1 MKNLILLAALSAC
14 LLLGGCVSLLERS
27 YSVVEPYADR
37 YWDSAAEDTLKAEN
51 YQDLVNSLLM
61 QVEQRAEECVIR
73 GYGEAAGYGQARSAS
88 WEVRRETI
96 PGSYLLENMT
106 FDYEPSDGYST
117 FTFRMSY
124 REDAEDIEA
133 MMSLSDCQSLVD
145 LLRLSVRED
154 HHRLTAR
161 FIRDMRR
168 EEVRAAVEALW
179 QELCRG
185 EKEDVPAP
193 PPEDA
198 GPPQEPADGE
208 EFSAQE
214 TPPSNEAPE
223 EEPALSE
230 EPEEPSPDTDAPP
243 EEEPPPEDGELPQ
256 ALEASAPPEEPV
268 EIPPCPWTVR
278 FYPDMDGA
286 GIVEVLLPERPPV

>member
-1 MKNLILLAALSAC
+1 MKNLILLAVLSAC

-37 YWDSAAEDTLKAEN
+37 YWDSAAEDTLK
-51 YQDLVNSLLM
+51 
-61 QVEQRAEECVIR
+61 AEECVIR

-193 PPEDA
+193 LPEDA

-208 EFSAQE
+208 ESSAQE

>member
-133 MMSLSDCQSLVD
+133 MMSLSDSQSLVD
-145 LLRLSVRED
+145 LLRLSVREERD
-154 HHRLTAR
+154 KLTAR
-161 FIRDMRR
+161 FSYDTPREDVIRPGGPPPAHRPLHPGYAPGGGPRR
-168 EEVRAAVEALW
+168 RGGPLAGALPGGEGGRTRAAAGGRRAAPGACRWRRILRPGDAAL
-179 QELCRG
+179 QRS
-185 EKEDVPAP
+185 
-193 PPEDA
+193 A
-198 GPPQEPADGE
+198 GGGAR
-208 EFSAQE
+208 
-214 TPPSNEAPE
+214 
-223 EEPALSE
+223 
-230 EPEEPSPDTDAPP
+230 
-243 EEEPPPEDGELPQ
+243 
-256 ALEASAPPEEPV
+256 PV
-268 EIPPCPWTVR
+268 
-278 FYPDMDGA
+278 
-286 GIVEVLLPERPPV
+286 